1 MSGRAGNSLI
11 VASSVG
17 LLLACSQNYSDKPVE
32 GALRE
37 RGLQSI
43 KGSTPDRAAAP
54 QAAAIAAQ
62 PGYET
67 GASGESGQRQ
77 SLGGLS
83 VIVPEAW
90 RSVTPSSSMR
100 LAEFRI
106 PGVEGSG
113 AANLAVFRGNMGS
126 VDDNVTRWLGQFTQ
140 QEGTP
145 RRWEL
150 VVGDPG
156 DISVTMVDV
165 SGTFSGGMGGGGPQ
179 PHQRM
184 VGAIVDGGEVY
195 YYLKLLG
202 PESTVAR
209 WAGGFEG
216 LVKSIRKR

>member
-1 MSGRAGNSLI
+1 MSRKAGSRSVIGVLS
-11 VASSVG
+11 VA
-17 LLLACSQNYSDKPVE
+17 LLLACSQHYSDKPVE
-32 GALRE
+32 GALQE

-54 QAAAIAAQ
+54 QAAAIAS
-62 PGYET
+62 PGYQT
-67 GASGESGQRQ
+67 GARGEAGQRQ
-77 SLGGLS
+77 SLGDLS

-100 LAEFRI
+100 LAEFQI

-156 DISVTMVDV
+156 GISVTMVDV
-165 SGTFSGGMGGGGPQ
+165 SGTFSGSMGRGGPQ

-184 VGAIVDGGEVY
+184 VGAIVDGGEAY

-202 PESTVAR
+202 PESTVAH
-209 WAGGFEG
+209 WAGDFEG
-216 LVKSIRKR
+216 FVNSIRKH